1 MTVKRILRCNDVD
14 IACDIVGDGEPV
26 LLIHGLGSHRGDW
39 RLQIPALRERHRVV
53 SYDVRGHGESG
64 APPDGF
70 HYGMPQLAAEAA
82 ALIRGLDLGPTHVV
96 GLSLGGM
103 IGFQL
108 AVDHPELVR
117 SLTIVNSG
125 PEVIPRTLKELL
137 QIGLRLV
144 LTRLVGPR
152 GFARY
157 LAPRLFPKP
166 EQAQLRLDFIA
177 HMATNDRDAYVR
189 TTRAV
194 IGWGIADRL
203 GEIGCPVLVVSGD
216 RDYTPVSRKAAYV
229 RKLRRGSLVVIRD
242 SGHVTPLDRPV
253 EFNAELL
260 RFLAAPE
267 RIPELTN
274 VA

>member
-14 IACDIVGDGEPV
+14 VACELDGDGEPV
-26 LLIHGLGSHRGDW
+26 LLIHGLGSHRSDW
-39 RLQIPALRERHRVV
+39 RLQIAALRSRHRVV
-53 SYDVRGHGESG
+53 CYDIRGHGESG
-64 APPDGF
+64 APADKKRY
-70 HYGMPQLAAEAA
+70 HMPQLAAEAA

-108 AVDHPELVR
+108 AVDHAELVR
-117 SLTIVNSG
+117 SLTVINSG
-125 PEVIPRTLKELL
+125 PDVIPRTLKERV
-137 QIGLRLV
+137 QLRLR
-144 LTRLVGPR
+144 LLMTRLVGPR
-152 GFARY
+152 GVAKL

-166 EQAQLRLDFIA
+166 EEAQLRLDFIA
-177 HMATNDRDAYVR
+177 HMATNDRDAYLH

-194 IGWGIADRL
+194 IGWSVADRL
-203 GEIGCPVLVVSGD
+203 GEIDCPVLVVSGD
-216 RDYTPVSRKAAYV
+216 RDYTPIARKEAYV
-229 RKLRRGSLVVIRD
+229 RKLRRGTLVVIAD
-242 SGHVTPLDRPV
+242 SGHATPIDRPA

-267 RIPELTN
+267 RARELPN